1 MIRAAIR
8 LLLAIVLSVWVAT
21 PGWAGYAEGKA
32 AFDEGD
38 YETAFEAFQPL
49 AERENINAQY
59 YLGILFR
66 NGWGVLQD
74 DREAARWL
82 RFAAFQGHVEA
93 QYTMGYMYQHGQGVS
108 KDIVEAKRWYRM
120 AARQGDA
127 AAQYNLNILYYE
139 EQRASK
145 PRRGDQGAYAMN
157 ENPGNW
163 FESALGLVIG
173 LDDTMTIGDILAI
186 AAIVLI
192 IVIPIVMPF
201 SFYRIKPLMQEL
213 SDRAMERDRALLEE
227 VQKIAPRLRQ
237 IADATAASN
246 QALLDEFRK
255 FTSPLDEAVKRQED
269 DDN

>member
-1 MIRAAIR
+1 
-8 LLLAIVLSVWVAT
+8 
-21 PGWAGYAEGKA
+21 
-32 AFDEGD
+32 
-38 YETAFEAFQPL
+38 
-49 AERENINAQY
+49 
-59 YLGILFR
+59 
-66 NGWGVLQD
+66 
-74 DREAARWL
+74 
-82 RFAAFQGHVEA
+82 
-93 QYTMGYMYQHGQGVS
+93 
-108 KDIVEAKRWYRM
+108 
-120 AARQGDA
+120 
-127 AAQYNLNILYYE
+127 
-139 EQRASK
+139 
-145 PRRGDQGAYAMN
+145 MN

-246 QALLDEFRK
+246 RALLDEFRK
-255 FTSPLDEAVKRQED
+255 ITSPLDEAVKRQED